1 MSKITDEMRNAAR
14 TALLSFAGANPV
26 STDALADAVLAAV
39 YPLIEKQVREECA
52 RELKPGWLRREI
64 DAAERDE
71 IVDAAFRRLREDIRK
86 VMQETKP

>member
-1 MSKITDEMRNAAR
+1 MSKITDEMVD
-14 TALLSFAGANPV
+14 ALLYRR
-26 STDALADAVLAAV
+26 ALIGGKATAREALAAV

-71 IVDAAFRRLREDIRK
+71 LVDAAIRRLREDIRK
-86 VMQETKP
+86 AMQETKL

>member
-1 MSKITDEMRNAAR
+1 MSKITDEMVQTAEAAGSLR
-14 TALLSFAGANPV
+14 VPSATFPFDTRRA
-26 STDALADAVLAAV
+26 LAAV

-71 IVDAAFRRLREDIRK
+71 IVDAAIRRLREDIRK